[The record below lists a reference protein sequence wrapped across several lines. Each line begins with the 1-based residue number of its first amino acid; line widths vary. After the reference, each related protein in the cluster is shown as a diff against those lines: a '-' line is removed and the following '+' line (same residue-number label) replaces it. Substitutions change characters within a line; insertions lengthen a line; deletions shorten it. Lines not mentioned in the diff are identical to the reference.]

1 MDYKSN
7 YWVLTS
13 YCTMFNFYGPIFFGN
28 FRASGEKWGF
38 KICEST
44 LDSLVWQCC
53 RRLCLSVQDGQRC
66 EVSQR
71 IHHVWYCL
79 MVKSTRDIHIYI
91 YHISRTYPDISRIYP
106 DISRYIQNLPRYI
119 QIYDDNPAI
128 FGTSRQ
134 FCKVILAGLVAFTF
148 YLGSSM
154 GFRKRQHR
162 RDFLLELSRL
172 SWANGAG
179 TLEAMERPG
188 VMGILYNI
196 PSGYLT

>member
-1 MDYKSN
+1 MWIDFGFSC
-7 YWVLTS
+7 VAMQPTS
-13 YCTMFNFYGPIFFGN
+13 MFVGSGWATMWSFPTNPPCLILFDG
-28 FRASGEKWGF
+28 
-38 KICEST
+38 KIN
-44 LDSLVWQCC
+44 
-53 RRLCLSVQDGQRC
+53 QR
-66 EVSQR
+66 
-71 IHHVWYCL
+71 YPY
-79 MVKSTRDIHIYI
+79 IYI